1 MKARARALID
11 IADPKFRD
19 WLAKEFKRIYGR
31 DPA

>member
-11 IADPKFRD
+11 VAAPEFRD
-19 WLAKEFKRIYGR
+19 RLAKEFKRIYGR